1 MFTNRMLFALV
12 AVLALALP
20 AVAQADNRGNSSQN
34 RGHKVFLSQA
44 KESADLSQVRLPT
57 YRGFDT
63 SGRPVRF
70 IVTDASNRTYAK
82 LFGANFSPK
91 LANAAG
97 TGAATRVDWGLRGP
111 VFPFTPNFAQ
121 NQVVIP
127 GAPGA
132 VDCPPGTSPSRI
144 VDDIPVK
151 CTAPAADG
159 ANGQNLLTATG
170 ANSYSPLIELRT
182 PFGPVVLNAPHI
194 ANSTG
199 RQDRIISEFN
209 FGPVGVVNYALTAGL
224 YKGRTVHYITTDSSI
239 PILAALEA
247 TTFAPALNRLPGTQ
261 TNDSVTNTARSG
273 LAIITNGP
281 TGLGNPQRQ
290 GVTSAIVDGAASP
303 LNIIQFTPDDVDA
316 QGRTLY
322 SPMWDIHL
330 ATWKPGFTPVRL
342 TDFAGLFTNPGIEP
356 ADGVGGLHPVA
367 FWVVNCPIVSTD
379 APGVFISPPPT

>member
-1 MFTNRMLFALV
+1 MFTNRNLFALV
-12 AVLALALP
+12 VVLALALP
-20 AVAQADNRGNSSQN
+20 AGAQAANP
-34 RGHKVFLSQA
+34 GHKVFLPQA

-63 SGRPVRF
+63 SGRAVRF
-70 IVTDASNRTYAK
+70 IVTDASNRTYAR

-97 TGAATRVDWGLRGP
+97 TGAATRVNWGLRGP

-121 NQVVIP
+121 NQVVTP
-127 GAPGA
+127 A
-132 VDCPPGTSPSRI
+132 PPGTIGAPCPEGQGGSRVI
-144 VDDIPVK
+144 DDIPVQ
-151 CTAPAADG
+151 CTTPAADG
-159 ANGQNLLTATG
+159 ANGQGLGSATG

-209 FGPVGVVNYALTAGL
+209 FGPLGFVNYKLTAGL
-224 YKGRTVHYITTDSSI
+224 HKGRTVHYITTDSSI
-239 PILAALEA
+239 PVLAALEA
-247 TTFAPALNRLPGTQ
+247 TTFAPALNRSPNTP
-261 TNDSVTNTARSG
+261 TNDSIANTARSG

-290 GVTSAIVDGAASP
+290 GITSAIFDGAASP
-303 LNIIQFTPDDVDA
+303 LNIIQFTPNDVDA
-316 QGRTLY
+316 NGQTLY
-322 SPMWDIHL
+322 SPLWDIHL
-330 ATWKPGFTPVRL
+330 ATWKPAFVPATVRL

-356 ADGVGGLHPVA
+356 ADEVGGLHPVT

-379 APGVFISPPPT
+379 AEGVFISPPPT